1 MMSKMNSWEKKT
13 SLYLRDRIKQNGQ
26 LIRTSIILGG
36 ILIAL
41 FLFKE
46 PLSTLILLV
55 RDRQALILY
64 MEQFGFWGPLLL
76 SAVLVLQVII
86 AAIPGH
92 LLMATA
98 GYLYG
103 FTGGF
108 LLSYITTIFASQI
121 NFYLARRYG
130 RKLIDHFA
138 DTKIISKWETVA
150 DKLGFSFFLFTFLI
164 PIFPADV
171 MPYIAGLGKIDA
183 KQFAVVNLI
192 GRIPV
197 AVGMV
202 WVGAKGVTLG
212 LQTGAILVSVS
223 IVMFLVMRN
232 VGDNIE
238 ANYLAKQ
245 NS

>member
-1 MMSKMNSWEKKT
+1 MLSKNNSGENKAGL
-13 SLYLRDRIKQNGQ
+13 SASE
-26 LIRTSIILGG
+26 LIRQNAELIRSISAVGG
-36 ILIAL
+36 ILLAL
-41 FLFKE
+41 YWFRE
-46 PLSTLILLV
+46 PLSTVILLV
-55 RDRQALILY
+55 KDRQALILY

-103 FTGGF
+103 FIGGF
-108 LLSYITTIFASQI
+108 LLSYITTILASQL
-121 NFYLARRYG
+121 NFYLARKYG
-130 RKLIDHFA
+130 RKLIDRFA
-138 DTKIISKWETVA
+138 DNKIINKWETVA

-183 KQFAVVNLI
+183 KQFFAVNLI

-202 WVGAKGVTLG
+202 WVGAKGVDISV
-212 LQTGAILVSVS
+212 QTGLILVGVS
-223 IVMFLVMRN
+223 LVMFFVMRN
-232 VGDNIE
+232 VGADIE
-238 ANYLAKQ
+238 AKYLAKQ
-245 NS
+245 GS